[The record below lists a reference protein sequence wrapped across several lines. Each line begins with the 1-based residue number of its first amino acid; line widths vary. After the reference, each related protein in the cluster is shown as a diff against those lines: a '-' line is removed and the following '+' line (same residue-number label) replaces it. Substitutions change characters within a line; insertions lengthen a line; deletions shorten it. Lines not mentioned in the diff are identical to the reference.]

1 MMSTLD
7 EFPYTPKFFVLKDVV
22 HMLGFKLTDQFSMS
36 WVQNNIDV
44 PLQKPEKKEPTEV
57 LFNVNFHSN
66 IAQ

>member
-22 HMLGFKLTDQFSMS
+22 HILGFKLTDQVSMS
-36 WVQNNIDV
+36 WVQNSIDV
-44 PLQKPEKKEPTEV
+44 PLQKAEKKEPIVV

>member
-44 PLQKPEKKEPTEV
+44 PPQEVEKKEHGVV